1 MESLWLEYG
10 NVTSEEA
17 HLVHDLD
24 KCEMIQQ
31 AMEYEASDYKQLDS
45 FFNTTRGIFK
55 HPQVRSWVEG
65 IYRRHVSPP
74 SSKRLCSDREDSPQ
88 QSLLSLLNS
97 QDCNIYT
104 PTKPPK
110 RKAVDELPV
119 PRKRHSPAK
128 SPSSTDSSPFKLIS
142 FPASPTPEQPT
153 LSLPPS
159 SSSLPS
165 SSLSAPATP
174 NQAFGNLAEVY
185 RPSGSPIRVT
195 GTKVVTDVS
204 FTDTDATGI
213 CKVDKSLVCKGFWDS
228 INKAARI
235 CLPRRSGKTY
245 NLTQLLL
252 FFSCMPE
259 QEYLLTIPDTI
270 IDDQDIPQMD
280 LATKCRLKRERLFE
294 DSLLK
299 KLHPK
304 FYHEHFMKY
313 PVLNISFS
321 KCKGNTLGDFVLN
334 LCKAL
339 AAVIQAFLQDMKRQ
353 NKTDVLESMHY
364 TDLKEMY
371 MVYQRLKRES
381 STKALEYTS
390 LPLRMF
396 ESLSDFVVEEYGQY
410 ILLVDEY
417 DIPFT
422 STYLA
427 KWSKDDKHTARNI
440 MKLLYQTMLKDNNHL
455 IKGVLFGVFEAPLT
469 EMGSGANNIKEIR
482 MVPTDEK
489 DIRASILTADC
500 PHSRDGLD
508 ALTDSFWFNA
518 KEVEQMLDQ
527 STSWCAKV
535 ADYKMFIMDQI
546 REWYN
551 GYFIGRFKGKYNPW
565 SVSSYIEM
573 LCTLLNSQVTPDI
586 KEVAR
591 SAARKYWV
599 TTGTTEMIDAQ
610 IDRYPSEFIHMAKRL
625 LCNYET
631 AVLKHTEEHE
641 ETHIILNTAQLNL
654 IVQDTDYFSESAFL
668 TMCLYSGYLT
678 RRLSTSV
685 CIPNHEVYRVWL
697 DMFARAVLGSNMADS
712 SINYE
717 RGALLKELWQGK
729 TKILKDLAISS
740 HSVLSNHNEYLEKDY
755 ANHFANT
762 IVAVSRF
769 GMLAHPNQKSVQL
782 SEIVPIRENHTGVG
796 KCDYIMR
803 LHSTHNQANQFAA
816 IVEFKLIEKTKRG
829 NPAHH
834 QQLAQRGLD
843 QIAKCD
849 YSTCLV
855 GCLERIDVGIAIG
868 NNVVEAVCKLY
879 RRKNTDSPWEEVDT
893 LVDVGC

>member
-31 AMEYEASDYKQLDS
+31 AMEYEASDHKQLDS

-55 HPQVRSWVEG
+55 HPQVR
-65 IYRRHVSPP
+65 
-74 SSKRLCSDREDSPQ
+74 
-88 QSLLSLLNS
+88 
-97 QDCNIYT
+97 
-104 PTKPPK
+104 

-128 SPSSTDSSPFKLIS
+128 SPSSTGSSPFKLIS

-245 NLTQLLL
+245 NITQLLL

-455 IKGVLFGVFEAPLT
+455 IKGVLFGVFEVPLT

-482 MVPTDEK
+482 M
-489 DIRASILTADC
+489 
-500 PHSRDGLD
+500 
-508 ALTDSFWFNA
+508 
-518 KEVEQMLDQ
+518 
-527 STSWCAKV
+527 
-535 ADYKMFIMDQI
+535 
-546 REWYN
+546 
-551 GYFIGRFKGKYNPW
+551 
-565 SVSSYIEM
+565 
-573 LCTLLNSQVTPDI
+573 
-586 KEVAR
+586 
-591 SAARKYWV
+591 
-599 TTGTTEMIDAQ
+599 
-610 IDRYPSEFIHMAKRL
+610 
-625 LCNYET
+625 
-631 AVLKHTEEHE
+631 
-641 ETHIILNTAQLNL
+641 
-654 IVQDTDYFSESAFL
+654 
-668 TMCLYSGYLT
+668 
-678 RRLSTSV
+678 
-685 CIPNHEVYRVWL
+685 
-697 DMFARAVLGSNMADS
+697 
-712 SINYE
+712 
-717 RGALLKELWQGK
+717 
-729 TKILKDLAISS
+729 
-740 HSVLSNHNEYLEKDY
+740 
-755 ANHFANT
+755 
-762 IVAVSRF
+762 
-769 GMLAHPNQKSVQL
+769 
-782 SEIVPIRENHTGVG
+782 
-796 KCDYIMR
+796 
-803 LHSTHNQANQFAA
+803 
-816 IVEFKLIEKTKRG
+816 
-829 NPAHH
+829 
-834 QQLAQRGLD
+834 
-843 QIAKCD
+843 
-849 YSTCLV
+849 
-855 GCLERIDVGIAIG
+855 
-868 NNVVEAVCKLY
+868 
-879 RRKNTDSPWEEVDT
+879 
-893 LVDVGC
+893 

>member
-1 MESLWLEYG
+1 MSHKRCHSELSAICSINSTPSPL
-10 NVTSEEA
+10 TSFA
-17 HLVHDLD
+17 TDD
-24 KCEMIQQ
+24 F
-31 AMEYEASDYKQLDS
+31 AD
-45 FFNTTRGIFK
+45 
-55 HPQVRSWVEG
+55 
-65 IYRRHVSPP
+65 VSPP
-74 SSKRLCSDREDSPQ
+74 SSKRLCSDRGDSPQ
-88 QSLLSLLNS
+88 HSLLSLLNS

-153 LSLPPS
+153 LSLPSS

-195 GTKVVTDVS
+195 GTKVVTSVK
-204 FTDTDATGI
+204 FTESSDRNL
-213 CKVDKSLVCKGFWDS
+213 CKVDKSL
-228 INKAARI
+228 
-235 CLPRRSGKTY
+235 
-245 NLTQLLL
+245 LLL
-252 FFSCMPE
+252 FFSCMSE
-259 QEYLLTIPDTI
+259 QEYLLAIPDTI
-270 IDDQDIPQMD
+270 IDDRDIPQMD

-353 NKTDVLESMHY
+353 NKIDVFESMHY

-440 MKLLYQTMLKDNNHL
+440 IKLLYQTMLKDNNHL
-455 IKGVLFGVFEAPLT
+455 IKGVLFGVFEVPLT

-518 KEVEQMLDQ
+518 KE
-527 STSWCAKV
+527 
-535 ADYKMFIMDQI
+535 I

-565 SVSSYIEM
+565 SVSSYIET
-573 LCTLLNSQVTPDI
+573 LCTLLSNQDTPDI

-631 AVLKHTEEHE
+631 AVLKRTEEHE

-654 IVQDTDYFSESAFL
+654 IVQDMDYFSESAFL

-769 GMLAHPNQKSVQL
+769 GMLTHPNQKSVQL

-879 RRKNTDSPWEEVDT
+879 RRKNTDSLWEEVDT
-893 LVDVGC
+893 LADVGC

>member
-10 NVTSEEA
+10 HDTSEEA

-31 AMEYEASDYKQLDS
+31 AMEYEASDHKQLDS
-45 FFNTTRGIFK
+45 FFNTSRGIFK
-55 HPQVRSWVEG
+55 HPQVQSWVEE
-65 IYRRHVSPP
+65 IYRRHDFADVSPP
-74 SSKRLCSDREDSPQ
+74 SSKRLCSDRGDSPQ

-128 SPSSTDSSPFKLIS
+128 SPSSADSSPFKLIS

-159 SSSLPS
+159 SSSLPA

-174 NQAFGNLAEVY
+174 NQTLGNLAEVY

-195 GTKVVTDVS
+195 GTKVVTSVK
-204 FTDTDATGI
+204 FTESSDRNL

-228 INKAARI
+228 VEEASRI

-259 QEYLLTIPDTI
+259 QAKVKTMPDSLLCNG
-270 IDDQDIPQMD
+270 DITAEDVAQMD

-294 DSLLK
+294 DSLLR

-313 PVLNISFS
+313 PVLHINFS
-321 KCKGNTLGDFVLN
+321 RCKGNTLGDFIDAELPEFERLN
-334 LCKAL
+334 
-339 AAVIQAFLQDMKRQ
+339 
-353 NKTDVLESMHY
+353 
-364 TDLKEMY
+364 
-371 MVYQRLKRES
+371 RLVR
-381 STKALEYTS
+381 T
-390 LPLRMF
+390 MF
-396 ESLSDFVVEEYGQY
+396 EALSDFVAEVDGRY

-422 STYLA
+422 SIYLA
-427 KWSKDDKHTARNI
+427 KWNKDDKQAARNL
-440 MKLLYQTMLKDNNHL
+440 MKLLYQTMFKDNDNL
-455 IKGVLFGVFEAPLT
+455 IKGVLFGVFEVPLT

-565 SVSSYIEM
+565 SVSSYIET
-573 LCTLLNSQVTPDI
+573 LCALLNSQVTPDI

-769 GMLAHPNQKSVQL
+769 GMLTHPNQKSVQL

-868 NNVVEAVCKLY
+868 SNVVEAVCRLY

-893 LVDVGC
+893 LADVGC

>member
-10 NVTSEEA
+10 HDTSEEA

-31 AMEYEASDYKQLDS
+31 AMEYEASDHKQLDS
-45 FFNTTRGIFK
+45 FFNTSRGIFK
-55 HPQVRSWVEG
+55 HPQVQSWVEE

-74 SSKRLCSDREDSPQ
+74 SSKRLCSDRGDSPQ

-159 SSSLPS
+159 SSSLPA

-195 GTKVVTDVS
+195 GTKVVTSVK
-204 FTDTDATGI
+204 FTESSDRNL

-228 INKAARI
+228 VEEASRI

-270 IDDQDIPQMD
+270 IDDQDILQMD

-364 TDLKEMY
+364 IDLKEMY

-455 IKGVLFGVFEAPLT
+455 IKGVLFGVFEVPLT

-508 ALTDSFWFNA
+508 TLTDSFWFNA

-565 SVSSYIEM
+565 SVSSYIET
-573 LCTLLNSQVTPDI
+573 LCTLLSNQDTPDI

-769 GMLAHPNQKSVQL
+769 GMLTHPNQKSVQL

-868 NNVVEAVCKLY
+868 NNVVEAVSKLY
-879 RRKNTDSPWEEVDT
+879 RRKNTDSP
-893 LVDVGC
+893 